1 MLTRA
6 RLGAA
11 AALLWLAPWAQ
22 AQPLWLDALGQP
34 GPAAREAIGWLTQAE
49 RDGLQPHDYDAARW
63 ARSLDPGQRLAATEA
78 GAWDAAL
85 TQTLTRYLHELRH
98 GRVPA
103 AALGARYDS
112 VGQPAPDLAERL
124 HDAVRNGRPAEAL
137 AAATPPW
144 PQYPLLRTA
153 LAQYRALVDD
163 PAWRTA
169 LPPLPGDRLRPGQR
183 WPGLAALAA
192 RLHALGDLD
201 AAPATE
207 PDTFDPALQHAV
219 KAFQERHGL
228 SADGVLGKATL
239 EALDV
244 PPAARARQIALALER
259 LRLTPLPAAE
269 RFVTVNVPEF
279 MLYAWQRQDQ
289 AVHQAFAMRVIV
301 GKAVGT
307 RTPLFDEDMRRIEFN
322 PYWNIP
328 PSIARGETLPKL
340 RANPGYLAAQ
350 GMEFVGPGGQ
360 TSSAVTTE
368 LLDAV
373 QAGQWRLRQR
383 PGRLNALGDIKF
395 VLPNDQNIYLHHTPS
410 VGLFQRAR
418 RDFSH
423 GCIRIEQPVALAQWV
438 LADDPDWS
446 EARIRQ
452 TMGQPR
458 TVSVALPTPVPVLI
472 VYRTVS
478 VRDGRVH
485 FAPDLYRQDALLER
499 ALAQRPHPARGP
511 GPVRGA
517 S

>member
-63 ARSLDPGQRLAATEA
+63 ARSIDPGQRLAATEA

-169 LPPLPGDRLRPGQR
+169 LPPLSGDRLRPGQR

-207 PDTFDPALQHAV
+207 PDTFDPALQDAV

-360 TSSAVTTE
+360 TSSAVTAE

-499 ALAQRPHPARGP
+499 ALAQRPHPARSP

>member
-360 TSSAVTTE
+360 TSSAVTAE

>member
-360 TSSAVTTE
+360 TSSAVTAE

-499 ALAQRPHPARGP
+499 ALAQRPHPARSP

>member
-78 GAWDAAL
+78 GAWDATL

-360 TSSAVTTE
+360 TSSAVTAE

-499 ALAQRPHPARGP
+499 ALAQRPHPARSP

>member
-63 ARSLDPGQRLAATEA
+63 ARSIDPGQRLAATEA

-360 TSSAVTTE
+360 TSSAVTAE

>member
-169 LPPLPGDRLRPGQR
+169 LPPLSGDRLRPGQR

-360 TSSAVTTE
+360 TSSAVTAE

>member
-1 MLTRA
+1 T
-6 RLGAA
+6 
-11 AALLWLAPWAQ
+11 P
-22 AQPLWLDALGQP
+22 
-34 GPAAREAIGWLTQAE
+34 
-49 RDGLQPHDYDAARW
+49 
-63 ARSLDPGQRLAATEA
+63 
-78 GAWDAAL
+78 
-85 TQTLTRYLHELRH
+85 
-98 GRVPA
+98 VPA
-103 AALGARYDS
+103 
-112 VGQPAPDLAERL
+112 
-124 HDAVRNGRPAEAL
+124 
-137 AAATPPW
+137 
-144 PQYPLLRTA
+144 
-153 LAQYRALVDD
+153 
-163 PAWRTA
+163 
-169 LPPLPGDRLRPGQR
+169 LPGHKLQGGQR
-183 WPGLAALAA
+183 WAGLATLAA
-192 RLHALGDLD
+192 RLHALGDLG
-201 AAPATE
+201 AAPATD
-207 PDTFDPALQHAV
+207 PDTFDPALQDAV

-360 TSSAVTTE
+360 TSSAVTAE

>member
-63 ARSLDPGQRLAATEA
+63 ARSIDPGQRLAATEA

-169 LPPLPGDRLRPGQR
+169 LPPLSGDRLRPGQR

-360 TSSAVTTE
+360 TSSAVTPKM
-368 LLDAV
+368 LDAV
-373 QAGQWRLRQR
+373 QAGQWRVRQR

-395 VLPNDQNIYLHHTPS
+395 VLPNSQNIYLHHTPS
-410 VGLFQRAR
+410 VSLFSRER

-438 LADDPDWS
+438 LAGDPDWS

>member
-63 ARSLDPGQRLAATEA
+63 ARSIDPGQRLAATEA

-169 LPPLPGDRLRPGQR
+169 LPPLSGDRLRPGQR

>member
-63 ARSLDPGQRLAATEA
+63 ARSIDPGQRLAATEA

-169 LPPLPGDRLRPGQR
+169 LPPLSGDRLRPGQR

-360 TSSAVTTE
+360 TSSAVTAE

-499 ALAQRPHPARGP
+499 ALAQRPHPARSP

>member
-63 ARSLDPGQRLAATEA
+63 ARSIDPGQRLAATEA

-169 LPPLPGDRLRPGQR
+169 LPPLSGDRLRPGQR

-192 RLHALGDLD
+192 RLHTLGDLD

-360 TSSAVTTE
+360 TSSAVTAE

-499 ALAQRPHPARGP
+499 ALAQRPHPARSP

>member
-169 LPPLPGDRLRPGQR
+169 LPPLSGDRLRPGQR

-499 ALAQRPHPARGP
+499 ALAQRPHPARSP

>member
-78 GAWDAAL
+78 GAWDATL

-169 LPPLPGDRLRPGQR
+169 LPPLSGDRLRPGQR

>member
-78 GAWDAAL
+78 GAWDATL

-169 LPPLPGDRLRPGQR
+169 LPPLSGDRLRPGQR

-207 PDTFDPALQHAV
+207 PDTFDPALQDAV

-360 TSSAVTTE
+360 TSSAVTAE

>member
-63 ARSLDPGQRLAATEA
+63 ARSIDPGQRLAATEA

-169 LPPLPGDRLRPGQR
+169 LPPLSGDRLRPGQR

-207 PDTFDPALQHAV
+207 PDTFDPALQDAV

-360 TSSAVTTE
+360 TSSAVTAE

>member
-169 LPPLPGDRLRPGQR
+169 LPPLSGDRLRPGQR

-244 PPAARARQIALALER
+244 PPVARARQIALTLER

-269 RFVTVNVPEF
+269 RCVTVNVPEF

-360 TSSAVTTE
+360 TSSAVTAE

-499 ALAQRPHPARGP
+499 ALAQRPHPARSP

>member
-63 ARSLDPGQRLAATEA
+63 ARSIDPGQRLAATEA

-169 LPPLPGDRLRPGQR
+169 LPPLSGDRLRPGQR

-499 ALAQRPHPARGP
+499 ALAQRPHPARSP

>member
-85 TQTLTRYLHELRH
+85 TQTLTRYLHELCH

-169 LPPLPGDRLRPGQR
+169 LPPLSGDRLRPGQR

-360 TSSAVTTE
+360 TSSAVTAE

>member
-169 LPPLPGDRLRPGQR
+169 LPPLSGDRLRPGQR

-360 TSSAVTTE
+360 TSSAVTAE

-499 ALAQRPHPARGP
+499 ALAQRPHPARSP

>member
-63 ARSLDPGQRLAATEA
+63 ARSIDPGQRLAATEA

-360 TSSAVTTE
+360 TSSAVTAE

-499 ALAQRPHPARGP
+499 ALAQRPHPARSP

>member
-360 TSSAVTTE
+360 TSSAVTAE

-499 ALAQRPHPARGP
+499 ALAQPRHPASGA
-511 GPVRGA
+511 GTVRGG